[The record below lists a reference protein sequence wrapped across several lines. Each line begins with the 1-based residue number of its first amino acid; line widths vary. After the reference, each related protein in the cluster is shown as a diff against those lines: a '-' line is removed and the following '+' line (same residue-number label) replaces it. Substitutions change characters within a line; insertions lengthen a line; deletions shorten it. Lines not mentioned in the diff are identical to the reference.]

1 MARKKPPKETIW
13 LVIYV
18 FPHKQDVAVYPAKT
32 KEAVPDVVGKVLLEI
47 ADDVKDTKVRAF
59 IRANIKGDQEMVA
72 LEVWRQ
78 WQTESANFP
87 ASIHIVEREVHV
99 GRENGKAQEAPKGSP
114 VQEDEG
120 GGPGEE
126 GAVQ

>member
-47 ADDVKDTKVRAF
+47 ADDVKDTK
-59 IRANIKGDQEMVA
+59 
-72 LEVWRQ
+72 
-78 WQTESANFP
+78 
-87 ASIHIVEREVHV
+87 ASIYIVEREVHV